1 MCAAEC
7 GTKEHRVQRSAP
19 LTPAE
24 AWEEGPFRVLLE
36 LGVGSC
42 RCILALKN
50 QEGGGPR

>member
-1 MCAAEC
+1 MCVLQSV
-7 GTKEHRVQRSAP
+7 GQEHRVQRSAP